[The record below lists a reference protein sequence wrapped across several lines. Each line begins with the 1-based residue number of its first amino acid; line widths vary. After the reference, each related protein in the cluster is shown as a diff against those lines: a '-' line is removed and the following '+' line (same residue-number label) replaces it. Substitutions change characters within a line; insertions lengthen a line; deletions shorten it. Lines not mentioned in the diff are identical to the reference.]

1 MTLQF
6 DRQKVGTA
14 LQDFYNATGIDM
26 ELLLADFTPADPT
39 RPHNCRYCDLVQS
52 STGGKEACR
61 CSDTALLE
69 ACKATGNV
77 QMQPCHA
84 GLLDVA
90 IPIVYDGSIIGYII
104 FGRMKPGT
112 DFAPLKAYLAGLGL
126 NTEEAEAAFGEI
138 PFFDEAKVQS
148 VSNIATLLVKY
159 ILLENLLQPNRGGI
173 ERAEAYIRQHLAEP
187 LSIQDIARGTGISK
201 SVLYKNFHRHFGLT
215 LGAFINAC
223 RVEASLPLLRD
234 TTLSMEDISHQVG
247 FSSASRYSKVFKQH
261 RGISPLQYRKA
272 NNHIR
277 Y

>member
-52 STGGKEACR
+52 SVGGREACH

-69 ACKATGNV
+69 VCKATGSV
-77 QMQPCHA
+77 QMQLCHA
-84 GLLDVA
+84 GLLNVA

-104 FGRMKPGT
+104 FGRMKPET
-112 DFAPLKAYLAGLGL
+112 DFAPLKAYLAELGL
-126 NTEEAEAAFGEI
+126 NTEEAEEAFGEI
-138 PFFDEAKVQS
+138 PFFDEAKIQS
-148 VSNIATLLVKY
+148 VSNIATLIVKY

-201 SVLYKNFHRHFGLT
+201 SVLYKDFHRHFGLT
-215 LGAFINAC
+215 LGAFVNTC

-234 TTLSMEDISHQVG
+234 TALSMEDISHKVG
-247 FSSASRYSKVFKQH
+247 FSSASRYSKVFKAQM
-261 RGISPLQYRKA
+261 RLSPLQYRKA
-272 NNHIR
+272 R
-277 Y
+277 Q

>member
-6 DRQKVGTA
+6 DRHKIREA
-14 LQDFYNATGIDM
+14 LKDFYNATGIDM

-39 RPHNCRYCDLVQS
+39 RPHSCRYCDLVQS
-52 STGGKEACR
+52 SFGGRKACH
-61 CSDTALLE
+61 CSDVALLE

-90 IPIVYDGSIIGYII
+90 IPIVYDGGIIGYII
-104 FGRMKPGT
+104 FGRMKPDT
-112 DFAPLKAYLAGLGL
+112 DFASLKAYLAGLGL
-126 NTEEAEAAFGEI
+126 NTQEAEAAFGEI
-138 PFFDEAKVQS
+138 PFFDEAKIQS

-159 ILLENLLQPNRGGI
+159 ILLENLLQPNRDGV

-187 LSIQDIARGTGISK
+187 LSVQDIARGTGISK
-201 SVLYKNFHRHFGLT
+201 SVLYKDFHRHFGVT
-215 LGAFINAC
+215 LGAFVNAC

-234 TTLSMEDISHQVG
+234 TALSMEDISHRVG

-261 RGISPLQYRKA
+261 KGVSPLQYRKA
-272 NNHIR
+272 SNHTTF
-277 Y
+277 